1 MAFTVLVTLD
11 VRPDHIDEFLAGIT
25 TNAKAS
31 LRDEPGCLA
40 FDVHR
45 DQATPTRFHL
55 YEIYADEDAFWT
67 AHRSAPHYAAWQE
80 VAKECLIE
88 DGHQNTFAIPIHL
101 GSDLTD
107 SAPPSLEN

>member
-11 VRPDHIDEFLAGIT
+11 VRPDRIDEFLAGII

-31 LRDEPGCLA
+31 LRDEPGCLV

-45 DQATPTRFHL
+45 NHETPTRFHL
-55 YEIYADEDAFWT
+55 YEIYADEDAFYT

-80 VAKECLIE
+80 VARDCLVE
-88 DGHQNTFAIPIHL
+88 DGLRNDFAVPIHR
-101 GSDLTD
+101 GSTD
-107 SAPPSLEN
+107 AI

>member
-11 VRPDHIDEFLAGIT
+11 VRPERVDDFLAGIV

-45 DQATPTRFHL
+45 DRATPTRFHL
-55 YEIYADEDAFWT
+55 YEIYADEDAFLT
-67 AHRSAPHYAAWQE
+67 AHRCAPHYAAWQE
-80 VAKECLIE
+80 VAKECLVSG
-88 DGHQNTFAIPIHL
+88 GHQNTFAIPVHL
-101 GSDLTD
+101 GSGLSPAAQT
-107 SAPPSLEN
+107 P